1 MKTLIIFLLSIG
13 MVSLGQAQQFVRLEK
28 VSLENSTNSLKVD
41 PQSNKV
47 TFTIE
52 ESSVS
57 LFEKDPLQ
65 FIEESF
71 DIDAFIAENN
81 ALQFDS
87 YKVTFKSNKGI
98 LTANYDSK
106 GEMLSLY
113 QRVRDVYVPFFTMN
127 KIFNEYRDWDL
138 VGNKYVA
145 FSRNGIV
152 KKEFYKVKL
161 ANGNRKKTIRIDI
174 EPSQSKFASVL

>member
-28 VSLENSTNSLKVD
+28 VSLENSSNSLRVD
-41 PQSNKV
+41 PKSNKV
-47 TFTIE
+47 TFTID

-65 FIEESF
+65 FIEASF
-71 DIDAFIAENN
+71 DIDAFIAENSESE
-81 ALQFDS
+81 FDS

-98 LTANYDSK
+98 LTANYNSE

-127 KIFNEYRDWDL
+127 QIFNEYRDWDL

-145 FSRNGIV
+145 LTRKGVV

-161 ANGNRKKTIRIDI
+161 SQGNRNKTIRIDI
-174 EPSQSKFASVL
+174 EPFQSKFASVL